1 MAYRTILVHVDR
13 TPAATARIRLA
24 AQLALNQGAHLVGA
38 AISGMPAF
46 MYAGDPF
53 DASGELIA
61 AYLELASQR
70 ADAALAQFDELAAA
84 IGVASYEH
92 RKCQDDE
99 YSAICLQAR
108 YADLVVLG
116 QSAAGNAGNADQG
129 QPQADLPQHVLL
141 HGGRPVLM
149 VPHSGAFDT
158 LAERPLLAWNGS
170 LEAAHAATAAL
181 PLLKRAAKTTVAVF
195 GPQRGQDAHGEEPGA
210 DIAQYLLRHGVQVE
224 VQRLPAPADSGAA
237 ILALAASRKSD
248 LLVMGA
254 YGHSRM
260 RELVLGGATRTVL
273 KEMTL
278 PVLMAH

>member
-24 AQLALNQGAHLVGA
+24 AQLALRENAHLVGA

-53 DASGELIA
+53 DASGELMA

-70 ADAALAQFDELAAA
+70 ADAALAHFDELAAA
-84 IGVASYEH
+84 SGLASFEH
-92 RKCQDDE
+92 RKCQEDE

-116 QSAAGNAGNADQG
+116 QSAPGNADQG

-141 HGGRPVLM
+141 HGGRPVLV
-149 VPHSGAFDT
+149 VPHSGQFDT
-158 LAERPLLAWNGS
+158 LGERPLLAWNGS
-170 LEAAHAATAAL
+170 LEAAHAATAAI
-181 PLLKRAAKTTVAVF
+181 PLLQRAARTTVAVF
-195 GPQRGQDAHGEEPGA
+195 NARSGLEAHGEEAGA
-210 DIAQYLLRHGVQVE
+210 DIAQYLARHGVQVE
-224 VQRLPAPADSGAA
+224 VQRLPAPDDSGAA
-237 ILALAASRKSD
+237 ILALAASLRSD

-254 YGHSRM
+254 YGHSRF
-260 RELVLGGATRTVL
+260 REMMLGGATRTVL
-273 KEMTL
+273 ATATL

>member
-24 AQLALNQGAHLVGA
+24 AQLALKEDAHLVGA

-53 DASGELIA
+53 DASGELMA
-61 AYLELASQR
+61 AYLELANQR
-70 ADAALAQFDELAAA
+70 ADAALARFDELAAA
-84 IGVASYEH
+84 TGLASFEH

-116 QSAAGNAGNADQG
+116 QSAAGNADEG

-149 VPHSGAFDT
+149 VPHSGTFAT

-170 LEAAHAATAAL
+170 LEAARAATAAL
-181 PLLKRAAKTTVAVF
+181 PLLQRAGKTTVAVF
-195 GPQRGQDAHGEEPGA
+195 GSRPGQAAHGEEPGA
-210 DIAQYLLRHGVQVE
+210 DIAQYLARQGVQVE
-224 VQRLPAPADSGAA
+224 VQRFPAPDDSGAA
-237 ILALAASRKSD
+237 ILALAASLKSD

-254 YGHSRM
+254 YGHSRL
-260 RELVLGGATRTVL
+260 RETLLGGVTRTVL
-273 KEMTL
+273 DGMTL